1 MSAKPA
7 GFYCAQ
13 LFNTRIMIIIRLVF
27 LFSIVSISIF
37 SQVWVQNEIA
47 SLKPVALQKVVS
59 EYEHA
64 MEHFYLHGDTNTKG
78 RKHSFSLFDNEAEE
92 LDEIESEKMDTYDSE
107 ENELNGRDS
116 ALAGVDV
123 SERETDITDYT
134 LSSLNPLSK
143 KRLASPVT
151 TSESN
156 GGFLPPLRKKN
167 KRSSTLD
174 NLKQR
179 VVEDL
184 VDVMVGAPD
193 RGGRRSRLGLEPEG
207 LVQEVLGSLNQAM
220 LQKQLSTALAAAKQE
235 CEQER
240 HRALND
246 EMEKRLKVALE
257 QMQCEMSA
265 EFENHLQE
273 EKEKVRVLTEVA
285 MDEQRRELEE
295 RLKEEHAREMAEM
308 LQKVGLA

>member
-1 MSAKPA
+1 
-7 GFYCAQ
+7 
-13 LFNTRIMIIIRLVF
+13 
-27 LFSIVSISIF
+27 
-37 SQVWVQNEIA
+37 
-47 SLKPVALQKVVS
+47 
-59 EYEHA
+59 
-64 MEHFYLHGDTNTKG
+64 
-78 RKHSFSLFDNEAEE
+78 
-92 LDEIESEKMDTYDSE
+92 
-107 ENELNGRDS
+107 
-116 ALAGVDV
+116 
-123 SERETDITDYT
+123 
-134 LSSLNPLSK
+134 
-143 KRLASPVT
+143 
-151 TSESN
+151 
-156 GGFLPPLRKKN
+156 
-167 KRSSTLD
+167 
-174 NLKQR
+174 
-179 VVEDL
+179 
-184 VDVMVGAPD
+184 
-193 RGGRRSRLGLEPEG
+193 
-207 LVQEVLGSLNQAM
+207 M